1 MVNDGDYYA
10 GIPVQEE
17 DEEEDGEEEEGEEE
31 DEEMKEFRESDR
43 RKEEFFYE
51 CLRKWKEQG
60 KTEEECK
67 MMCLA
72 SSPCRLESREWDC
85 CTL

>member
-1 MVNDGDYYA
+1 MPDTKVLPLLPDYAEHYMADYRLAHVRDYYA

-17 DEEEDGEEEEGEEE
+17 DEEEDGEEEDGEEE

-60 KTEEECK
+60 KTWE
-67 MMCLA
+67 
-72 SSPCRLESREWDC
+72 
-85 CTL
+85 